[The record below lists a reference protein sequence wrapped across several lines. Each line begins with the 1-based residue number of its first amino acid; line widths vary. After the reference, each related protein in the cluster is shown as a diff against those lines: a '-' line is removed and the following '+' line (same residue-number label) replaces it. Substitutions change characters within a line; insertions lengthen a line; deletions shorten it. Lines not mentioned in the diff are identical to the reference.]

1 MFRTWMWVKLFQ
13 DFPVFLKGFGMTLLV
28 SLVALILMLV
38 LSLIVGIAR
47 VSDSK
52 VLRKICGAY
61 ISFFQ
66 NTPLMIQV
74 FFFYNVLPRFGII
87 LPTFTVGSLALA
99 LYTAAFGSSVI
110 ESAILAVPHGQFE
123 AAYSQGFT
131 FLKTMRLIILPQA
144 LKVAIPPMT
153 NQMINLIKNSS
164 ILTVIALGELMYH
177 VNSWSNE
184 FAIFGPSYVLAAVLY
199 VAVCLPLT
207 RFSKRMED
215 KLVK

>member
-1 MFRTWMWVKLFQ
+1 MFRTWMWAKLFH
-13 DFPVFLKGFGMTLLV
+13 DLPVFLSGFGMTLLV
-28 SLVALILMLV
+28 SFVALVLMIILSV
-38 LSLIVGIAR
+38 IVGVAR

-52 VLRKICGAY
+52 ALKAICGAY
-61 ISFFQ
+61 LSFFQ

-74 FFFYNVLPRFGII
+74 FFFYNVLPRFGIM
-87 LPTFTVGSLALA
+87 LPTFTVGSLSLC
-99 LYTAAFGSSVI
+99 LYTAAFGGSVI

-131 FLKTMRLIILPQA
+131 FLRTMWLIILPQA

-164 ILTVIALGELMYH
+164 ILTVIALGELMYKT
-177 VNSWSNE
+177 NSWSNE
-184 FAIFGPSYVLAAVLY
+184 FAIFGPTYLLAAVLY

-207 RFSKRMED
+207 RFSKKMED